1 LIPEFLAKAQ
11 ENLQDAERALEE
23 GRYNASANR
32 AYYAAFQ
39 AAIAALTQENII
51 HEKNPHSWVQAQ
63 FSERLIKARKYYP
76 AKLASHLLE
85 RLIKARKYYPAKLA
99 SHLLDMQKVRDKADY
114 KPIMTNQQT
123 AKKQIQQSREFLSYI
138 FSRLQP

>member
-1 LIPEFLAKAQ
+1 MITEFLAKAQ
-11 ENLQDAERALEE
+11 ENLLDAEQALEE

-39 AAIAALTQENII
+39 AAIAALAEENIV

-76 AKLASHLLE
+76 SKLAS
-85 RLIKARKYYPAKLA
+85 Y
-99 SHLLDMQKVRDKADY
+99 LLDMQKIRDKADY
-114 KPIMTNQQT
+114 KPVMTNQQN
-123 AKKQIQQSREFLSYI
+123 AKKQLHQCKEFLSYI
-138 FSRLQP
+138 LSRIQP

>member
-11 ENLQDAERALEE
+11 ENLHDAERALEE

-39 AAIAALTQENII
+39 AAIAALAQENII
-51 HEKNPHSWVQAQ
+51 HEKNPHSWVEAQ

-76 AKLASHLLE
+76 SKLASSLM
-85 RLIKARKYYPAKLA
+85 
-99 SHLLDMQKVRDKADY
+99 DMQTVRDDADY
-114 KPIMTNQQT
+114 RAVMTSKKT
-123 AKKQIQQSREFLSYI
+123 AKEQVNQSKEFLSFI
-138 FSRLQP
+138 FSRVQP

>member
-11 ENLQDAERALEE
+11 ENLHDAERALEE

-39 AAIAALTQENII
+39 AAIAALAQENII
-51 HEKNPHSWVQAQ
+51 HEKNPHSWVEAQ

-76 AKLASHLLE
+76 AKLASHLL
-85 RLIKARKYYPAKLA
+85 
-99 SHLLDMQKVRDKADY
+99 DMQRIRDNADY
-114 KPIMTNQQT
+114 KPIMTSKKT
-123 AKKQIQQSREFLSYI
+123 AKEQIYLSREFLSFI

>member
-1 LIPEFLAKAQ
+1 MIPEFLAKAQ

-39 AAIAALTQENII
+39 AAIAALAQENII

-76 AKLASHLLE
+76 Q
-85 RLIKARKYYPAKLA
+85 KLA
-99 SHLLDMQKVRDKADY
+99 SHLLDMQRIRDNADY
-114 KPIMTNQQT
+114 KPMMTSKKT
-123 AKKQIQQSREFLSYI
+123 AKEQIHLSKEFLSFI

>member
-1 LIPEFLAKAQ
+1 MKTEFLMKAK
-11 ENLQDAERALEE
+11 ENLEDAEEAFQA

-39 AAIAALTQENII
+39 GAIAALAQENIK

-76 AKLASHLLE
+76 SKLASSLM
-85 RLIKARKYYPAKLA
+85 
-99 SHLLDMQKVRDKADY
+99 DMQTVRDDADY
-114 KPIMTNQQT
+114 RAVMTSKKT
-123 AKKQIQQSREFLSYI
+123 AKEQAHQSKEFLSSLN
-138 FSRLQP
+138 FAVPPAC

>member
-1 LIPEFLAKAQ
+1 MIAEFLAKAK
-11 ENLQDAERALEE
+11 ENLEDAEQALQE

-39 AAIAALTQENII
+39 ASIAALAQESIT

-63 FSERLIKARKYYP
+63 FSERLIKARKLYP
-76 AKLASHLLE
+76 SKLASYLM
-85 RLIKARKYYPAKLA
+85 
-99 SHLLDMQKVRDKADY
+99 DMQKIRDNADY
-114 KPIMTNQQT
+114 KTLMTS
-123 AKKQIQQSREFLSYI
+123 KKIAQEQVRQSKEFLSSI

>member
-1 LIPEFLAKAQ
+1 LIPEFLTKAK
-11 ENLQDAERALEE
+11 ENLEDAEQALQE

-39 AAIAALTQENII
+39 AAIAALAQESIT

-76 AKLASHLLE
+76 SKLASYLM
-85 RLIKARKYYPAKLA
+85 
-99 SHLLDMQKVRDKADY
+99 DMQARRDTADY
-114 KPIMTNQQT
+114 KPTMTSKKT
-123 AKKQIQQSREFLSYI
+123 AKEQVQQSKEFLSLI
-138 FSRLQP
+138 ISRLQP